1 MNVQAILAAFPRLR
15 VLVVGDVCLDR
26 WCTYDPA
33 LADPSRETGIPRI
46 AVVATAVTPGAAG
59 TVANNVAALGAQV
72 GVLGLVGRDG
82 FGHEL
87 SRALDARGIASHL
100 LVWSEKIA
108 TFTYTKLLNRRTGEE
123 DLPRVDFI
131 NTRPPAA
138 DLEDEVLRRL
148 EEAAPEYDAILVA
161 DQAETEH
168 GGVITPAVRE
178 VLAAMADLPSR
189 PLIWVD
195 SRLRAEH
202 FRRAIV
208 KPNRQEAEA
217 ASLRAVGSVD
227 FAALRRRM
235 EAPLLVITDG
245 ARGSLLV
252 DEAGER
258 RVPTRAIERPVD
270 ICGAGDSFSAG
281 AALALKATG
290 DPVAAARF
298 GNLVASIT
306 IMKKGTGT
314 ASPEEVLR
322 AAEADGATGTSPET
336 PGCR

>member
-1 MNVQAILAAFPRLR
+1 MNPAAILAAFPRLR

-46 AVVATAVTPGAAG
+46 AVISTETTPGAAG
-59 TVANNVAALGAQV
+59 TIAGNVAALGARV

-100 LVWSEKIA
+100 LVWSEKVC
-108 TFTYTKLLNRRTGEE
+108 TFTYTKLLNARTGEE
-123 DLPRVDFI
+123 DLPRVDFL
-131 NTRPPAA
+131 NTRPLP
-138 DLEDEVLRRL
+138 DDMEDEVLRRL
-148 EEAAPEYDAILVA
+148 EEAAPDYDAILVA

-168 GGVITPAVRE
+168 GGVVTPAVRDA
-178 VLAAMADLPSR
+178 LAGLAEANSR

-202 FRRAIV
+202 FRRVIV

-217 ASLRAVGSVD
+217 AALRTVGRVD
-227 FAALRRRM
+227 FASLRRLM
-235 EAPLLVITDG
+235 EAPLLVITEGHEG
-245 ARGSLLV
+245 ALLV

-258 RVPTRAIERPVD
+258 RVPTRPIEHPVD
-270 ICGAGDSFSAG
+270 ICGAGDSYSAG
-281 AALALKATG
+281 AALALKVTG

-298 GNLVASIT
+298 GNLVASVT

-322 AAEADGATGTSPET
+322 ASEMET
-336 PGCR
+336 KRPA